1 MPRLF
6 ASDDVFILKKIKMSQ
21 YKINFFIK
29 YKSKTLRTYDVYT
42 VINIEIRTLR

>member
-21 YKINFFIK
+21 YKINF
-29 YKSKTLRTYDVYT
+29 LLN
-42 VINIEIRTLR
+42 INLKH